1 MKPITQDP
9 LREIV
14 RDFAQAIREKKTQ
27 TAKPAHAVINFR
39 DEKSR
44 NYERP
49 VETVPLDLLR
59 YRKDNGRI
67 ASDVMNHERLNGLL
81 DENDE
86 DAQNLLLGFLKNKHP
101 ERDETLIKSIEHSGQ
116 SEPAIITCDGF
127 LINGNRRKMALESLR
142 AQYRARSEF
151 NFMKAVILPGEG
163 DPGGPPT
170 LLEIERLENRYQLQ
184 SEGKSEYYNFDRA
197 LSIKRKIEIGFSL
210 EDQLRDDPRYGNV
223 GDAEFKKALKQYER
237 DYVVPLACVDRYLEQ
252 FDRPGMYGAIS
263 AGVSDKEGRWQA
275 FLDYSN
281 QYVTKLAN
289 PEWLIECGVD
299 EDEIGAIE
307 SAAFKIIRLRS
318 LKGLP
323 KVHQIMRQL
332 PKMCALRES
341 RKHILSIANQVDS
354 ALPAG
359 EQFDEAGEALS
370 SSDVDR
376 KWAARNQQMLIMLTK
391 KALDHVENT
400 REKETPVMLLEA
412 AYRKLTHDDFDMAN
426 IPIGQYDEAN
436 RITRQIQKRA
446 QEIEKSL
453 YEKEKKHRQF
463 VKKK

>member
-1 MKPITQDP
+1 
-9 LREIV
+9 
-14 RDFAQAIREKKTQ
+14 
-27 TAKPAHAVINFR
+27 
-39 DEKSR
+39 
-44 NYERP
+44 
-49 VETVPLDLLR
+49 
-59 YRKDNGRI
+59 
-67 ASDVMNHERLNGLL
+67 
-81 DENDE
+81 
-86 DAQNLLLGFLKNKHP
+86 
-101 ERDETLIKSIEHSGQ
+101 
-116 SEPAIITCDGF
+116 
-127 LINGNRRKMALESLR
+127 
-142 AQYRARSEF
+142 
-151 NFMKAVILPGEG
+151 
-163 DPGGPPT
+163 
-170 LLEIERLENRYQLQ
+170 
-184 SEGKSEYYNFDRA
+184 
-197 LSIKRKIEIGFSL
+197 
-210 EDQLRDDPRYGNV
+210 
-223 GDAEFKKALKQYER
+223 
-237 DYVVPLACVDRYLEQ
+237 
-252 FDRPGMYGAIS
+252 MYGAIS

-289 PEWLIECGVD
+289 PEWLIESGVD

-341 RKHILSIANQVDS
+341 RKHILSIANQVDYS
-354 ALPAG
+354 LPAA

-391 KALDHVENT
+391 KALDHIENT

-412 AYRKLTHDDFDMAN
+412 AYRKLTHDDFDIAN

-436 RITRQIQKRA
+436 RITRQILKRA
-446 QEIEKSL
+446 HEIEQTL